1 MTARPPIQRVVV
13 AVPARDEAA
22 TLDACLTSLERACAA
37 VPLVRTSLV
46 LLLDACTDDSAEI
59 AARHPL
65 VRTIERSYESVGR
78 SRAAAIE
85 AALASAPEA
94 DDAVWI
100 AMTDGDGVVPRRW
113 LREHLR
119 AAATADAYV
128 GAVVPRLDDLDDPR
142 RRVWHARH
150 SPGAALG
157 HVHGANL
164 GVRAGAYR
172 MVGGMEPL
180 ATGEDVALVDRLRAA
195 GVAIAASEEQP
206 VITSARL
213 SGRAP
218 DGYAAY
224 LTALAP

>member
-1 MTARPPIQRVVV
+1 MNPRPPIERIVV

-37 VPLVRTSLV
+37 VPLVRTSIV
-46 LLLDACTDDSAEI
+46 LLLDACTDESAEI

-65 VRTIERSYESVGR
+65 VRTIERAYESVGR
-78 SRAAAIE
+78 SRAAAVE
-85 AALASAPEA
+85 AALASAREP
-94 DDAVWI
+94 DRAVWV
-100 AMTDGDGVVPRRW
+100 AMTDGDGVVPRHW

-119 AAATADAYV
+119 AASTADAYV
-128 GAVVPRLDDLDDPR
+128 GAVIPRLDDLDDPR
-142 RRVWHARH
+142 RRAWHARH

-164 GVRAGAYR
+164 GVRASAYR
-172 MVGGMEPL
+172 SVGGMEPL

-195 GVAIAASEEQP
+195 GVSITASEERP

-213 SGRAP
+213 HGRAP
-218 DGYAAY
+218 RGYAAY